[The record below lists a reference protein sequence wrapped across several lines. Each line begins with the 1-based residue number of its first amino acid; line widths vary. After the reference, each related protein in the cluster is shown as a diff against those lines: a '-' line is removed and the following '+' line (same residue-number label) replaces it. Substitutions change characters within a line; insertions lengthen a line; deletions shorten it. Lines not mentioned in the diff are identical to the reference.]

1 MPGERSQTRE
11 RRAARESE
19 GKGYREREGAKEGKA
34 KGARDTGPTKGNKNI
49 INYHIKYTA
58 NPLYRPAFP
67 C

>member
-1 MPGERSQTRE
+1 MPVEHSQTRE
-11 RRAARESE
+11 RRAAKEREAKRYTE
-19 GKGYREREGAKEGKA
+19 RERERKV
-34 KGARDTGPTKGNKNI
+34 KGARDSRPTKGNKNI